1 MSKQRKSTKRSKKQQ
16 PKQQRKGARARLT
29 KRMQQ
34 GGFFFIPGPG
44 SGLNA
49 ARKIVNAAREAGILN
64 NMTAL

>member
-1 MSKQRKSTKRSKKQQ
+1 MSKQRKSTKRSKK
-16 PKQQRKGARARLT
+16 QRKGARARLT

-64 NMTAL
+64 DKTALKF